1 MWSFLLG
8 TLIGGILGWLL
19 YRHLSSPLERFAELR
34 SYVSEALLFTSDI
47 SHGHTDPDRY
57 DEVAYELRRL
67 AVELDV
73 FQKSNIKPVDWY
85 LRSRGYKLT
94 DAVRALIGLSN
105 SLSDETEQKAMY
117 ENDIERALKLTLS
130 YSER

>member
-1 MWSFLLG
+1 M
-8 TLIGGILGWLL
+8 L

-57 DEVAYELRRL
+57 DEVAYELRHL
-67 AVELDV
+67 AAELDG
-73 FQKSNIKPVDWY
+73 FQNSNVKPVGWY